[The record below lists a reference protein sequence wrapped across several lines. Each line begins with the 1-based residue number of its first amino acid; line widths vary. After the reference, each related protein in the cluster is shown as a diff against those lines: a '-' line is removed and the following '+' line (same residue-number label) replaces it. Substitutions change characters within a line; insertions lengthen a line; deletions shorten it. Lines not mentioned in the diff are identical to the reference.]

1 MARMHRRQF
10 LHSTALA
17 FAAASPAVRAWAQP
31 RPFRVLLNSNI
42 SGPQAFFFLA
52 QDRGYMKA
60 AGVDAAFTGGDGAAA
75 IVPRIGPE
83 GFDFG
88 YGDLNAL
95 VPLVARSVAD
105 APIAVWVGFNTTP
118 LTIAV
123 DANGPVKSPKDLEGR
138 VVAGHPI
145 DAALEV
151 FPEFAAA
158 TGIDARAVTVRRS
171 PASMRALVEDMLAG
185 RSAGV
190 FGFVNTIIAAV
201 APAGID
207 GRTRLRFLEYRHH
220 TPDLYGNTLM
230 VSRRL
235 LAERPADVTA
245 FVHAVNRGLADT
257 VTDLDAA
264 IASVVARDRS
274 VRPDVDKP
282 RLAGTLAMEMA
293 HPEGAR
299 IGIGDVDD
307 GRLTRGIALIAKSR
321 GLPRVPAAS
330 EIFTRAC
337 LPPLAERVTSLA
349 RG

>member
-1 MARMHRRQF
+1 MAPMNRRTF
-10 LHSTALA
+10 LRRTSLALG
-17 FAAASPAVRAWAQP
+17 AATPAARAWSQP
-31 RPFRVLLNSNI
+31 RPFRVLLNSNF

-52 QDRGYMKA
+52 QDRGYLKA
-60 AGVDAAFTGGDGAAA
+60 AGLDATFVGGDGAAA
-75 IVPRIGPE
+75 VVPRIGPE

-95 VPLVARSVAD
+95 VPLVARNVAA

-123 DANGPVKSPKDLEGR
+123 DANGPVKTPKDLEGR
-138 VVAGHPI
+138 IVTGHPI

-158 TGIDARAVTVRRS
+158 TGIDPQKVTVRRS
-171 PASMRALVEDMLAG
+171 TASMRSLVENMLAG
-185 RSAGV
+185 SSAGV

-220 TPDLYGNTLM
+220 TPDLYGNSLM
-230 VSRRL
+230 VTRRL

-245 FVHAVNRGLADT
+245 FVRAVNRGLQDT

-264 IASVVARDRS
+264 IASVVARDQT
-274 VRPDVDKP
+274 VRADVDKP

-299 IGIGDVDD
+299 IGVGDVDE
-307 GRLTRGIALIAKSR
+307 GRLARGIALIAKSR

-349 RG
+349 R